1 MSNFLFLVS
10 GCFGFPS
17 VQHSASGK
25 LAETW
30 AYFHQKIDFHCGWPF
45 LLLNSLVL
53 MNQHFPMEKHSFGKL
68 PVRMKPRFNMLQNP
82 SRTGFILYSC
92 AYEQFYSSLASLY
105 YNKIITQMQI
115 SLVKVFIMRITIF
128 ATGKIMKC
136 IDI

>member
-1 MSNFLFLVS
+1 MSNFLFLVL

-25 LAETW
+25 LAEGW
-30 AYFHQKIDFHCGWPF
+30 AYFHWKIDFHCSWPF
-45 LLLNSLVL
+45 LLLNASLL
-53 MNQHFPMEKHSFGKL
+53 MNQHFPMEKHSFGEF
-68 PVRMKPRFNMLQNP
+68 PVRKKPKSNTLQNP

-92 AYEQFYSSLASLY
+92 TYKPFYSSLVSLY
-105 YNKIITQMQI
+105 YNKIITQI
-115 SLVKVFIMRITIF
+115 PNITGEVFIVGIIIF